1 MPQLNAAILQLA
13 QHADRETA
21 MFANMALTF
30 LVQPVAN
37 KISLKEAG
45 LLDFLRAAS
54 KVRMPARW
62 FSREGQSSKRQP
74 AAKIA
79 QNQFVS
85 PRSHHK

>member
-37 KISLKEAG
+37 KISLKDAG
-45 LLDFLRAAS
+45 LLDFLRTAS
-54 KVRMPARW
+54 KVPSKARQMNKRAQGIPKLW
-62 FSREGQSSKRQP
+62 SLPISR
-74 AAKIA
+74 
-79 QNQFVS
+79 
-85 PRSHHK
+85 